1 MDRQE
6 EEEDEWEDGEI
17 NGYEDEHE
25 INKVPESDIH
35 GKNREED
42 KVEEDGHEQDSRPS
56 VKPTKK
62 DAAFTEDTRYINQE
76 PLVIEN
82 AEFEEGGRK
91 DQMREKKSGQ
101 NMAQF
106 RKGSSTDDQ
115 ETEGDTDLQFQEYGS
130 DIQNSSD
137 QIEFGETQPIF
148 DLDGAESSKSIDL
161 NSEPLEGYDWQ
172 DLVEEDLLR
181 RGKSKKSKN
190 KDRRPKKQAN
200 GIHSTFP
207 ATMKPKD
214 ILKVNAYR
222 RYKKTESNHKN
233 HSSPNKSENSLTIS
247 EEITKTKFVGS
258 EVGFQVEG
266 FEEMLR
272 KEIEG
277 EGMTKKQP

>member
-25 INKVPESDIH
+25 VSKVPESDIH

-56 VKPTKK
+56 VKPTEK
-62 DAAFTEDTRYINQE
+62 DAAFVVFNENTENAPILNVAQKENDAPFVVLNENTENTPVLNVVQMEDTGEINQE

-82 AEFEEGGRK
+82 AEFEEGGGK

-106 RKGSSTDDQ
+106 RKGRSTDDQ
-115 ETEGDTDLQFQEYGS
+115 ETKGDTDLQFQEYGS

-137 QIEFGETQPIF
+137 QIEFGETQPVF
-148 DLDGAESSKSIDL
+148 DLDGAESSQSIDL

-181 RGKSKKSKN
+181 RENPKN
-190 KDRRPKKQAN
+190 
-200 GIHSTFP
+200 
-207 ATMKPKD
+207 
-214 ILKVNAYR
+214 LKT
-222 RYKKTESNHKN
+222 KTED
-233 HSSPNKSENSLTIS
+233 
-247 EEITKTKFVGS
+247 
-258 EVGFQVEG
+258 
-266 FEEMLR
+266 
-272 KEIEG
+272 
-277 EGMTKKQP
+277 